1 LFVSLSHSEKRFL
14 EAALIL
20 NGLCLGLF
28 VVRILV
34 TGFARFW
41 FIPENLLLAWLG
53 FFFGWM
59 LVRYLKDNSWKS
71 WPAVLFSLLWL
82 VFVPNCWYVMTDF
95 VHMTYTAEISQL
107 FDIALFTSLV
117 ASGFMAGF
125 ASLVLV
131 HKQLLR
137 HFGHG
142 LSTLIVLGVIVFASF
157 SIYLGRDLRWN
168 SIDIIANPGGLAL
181 NVSDRLIDPFGRP
194 RMVNVTSLFFVTIT
208 AGYWAVWR
216 LAKPRN

>member
-1 LFVSLSHSEKRFL
+1 MALSSSEKRFL
-14 EAALIL
+14 QAALII

-28 VVRILV
+28 FMRIIL
-34 TGFARFW
+34 TGMGRFW
-41 FIPENLLLAWLG
+41 FIPVNLLLAWLG
-53 FFFGWM
+53 FLFGWL
-59 LVRYLKDNSWKS
+59 LVVYLRKQPWRS
-71 WPAVLFSLLWL
+71 WPAVLLTFLWL

-125 ASLVLV
+125 ASLVLI
-131 HKQLLR
+131 HKQLLKR
-137 HFGHG
+137 FKPNYA
-142 LSTLIVLGVIVFASF
+142 TLAVLAVIAFSSF
-157 SIYLGRDLRWN
+157 SIYLGRDLRW
-168 SIDIIANPGGLAL
+168 SSVDLIFNPGGLAL

-194 RMVNVTSLFFVTIT
+194 RMVNVTSLFFITIT

-216 LAKPRN
+216 ISKPEN